1 MVAHLTVLPVGTC
14 RCCLVALILMPNK
27 QQKLTE
33 FDRIDS
39 SDYENPW
46 QCPACGTVCG
56 SEVRPQHIRDCDEW
70 GGVR

>member
-1 MVAHLTVLPVGTC
+1 
-14 RCCLVALILMPNK
+14 MPYE
-27 QQKLTE
+27 QQKLTK

-46 QCPACGTVCG
+46 RCPACDTVCG